1 MSARIANAFAKTRS
15 AEAVVVGGGPSG
27 LAVVGTLLHHLA
39 PDRRRLSW
47 ADPRFRAGR
56 IHERYREVPSNTR
69 VDLFAKFATAVAPLQ
84 RVVDSTPAPNAF
96 TALGRLPQDQGC
108 SLSYAADLCLML
120 TDGLAREFPSVAQ
133 HRGKVTN
140 ATLDKHTSTWTVALD
155 ESDHVTTRR
164 LILCTGSS
172 PISETLPIL
181 QQGPLSGH
189 PIAPV
194 HLDTALK
201 PSLLAQQLDSQAAV
215 TIAVVGASHS
225 AILVLMNLC
234 NLATTSHP
242 KLRIKWF
249 TRHKNLRYAEHKDG
263 WILYDNTGLKG
274 QAAQWARQN
283 LEDETFPSSQYSSII
298 TRLWTQPGNGEESI
312 YQAELLDCTHI
323 VQAIG
328 YQRDPIPEL
337 SLHDSKNAE
346 PQSLRVDYDN
356 DTGRF
361 WDASR
366 DQTTTVERKHVPG
379 LFGAGIAFPERVKD
393 PAGNVEQAVGLW
405 KFMNFTRKAVPQWLD
420 STKE

>member
-1 MSARIANAFAKTRS
+1 MSAHIANAFAKTRS
-15 AEAVVVGGGPSG
+15 AEAVVVGSGPSG
-27 LAVVGTLLHHLA
+27 IAIIGTLLHHLS
-39 PDRRRLSW
+39 PGRRLCW

-69 VDLFAKFATAVAPLQ
+69 VDLFAKFATAVTPLQ

-96 TALGRLPQDQGC
+96 TALGQLQQDQGC

-120 TDGLAREFPSVAQ
+120 TEGLAREFPSVARHQ
-133 HRGKVTN
+133 GNVAN

-155 ESDHVTTRR
+155 GSEHVTTRR

-172 PISETLPIL
+172 PISETLPAL
-181 QQGPLSGH
+181 QQGPLSGQK
-189 PIAPV
+189 IASV

-201 PSLLAQQLDSQAAV
+201 SSLLAQQLDSEVPV

-234 NLATTSHP
+234 NLASTSHP

-298 TRLWTQPGNGEESI
+298 TRLWTQPGNGEDSV
-312 YQAELLDCTHI
+312 YQAELPGCTHI

-328 YQRDPIPEL
+328 YRRDPIPEL
-337 SLHDSKNAE
+337 SLLDSTNVQRQKLA
-346 PQSLRVDYDN
+346 VDYDN

-361 WDASR
+361 WDASESEAAMA
-366 DQTTTVERKHVPG
+366 ERQHVPG

-405 KFMNFTRKAVPQWLD
+405 KFMNFTRKAVPQWLN